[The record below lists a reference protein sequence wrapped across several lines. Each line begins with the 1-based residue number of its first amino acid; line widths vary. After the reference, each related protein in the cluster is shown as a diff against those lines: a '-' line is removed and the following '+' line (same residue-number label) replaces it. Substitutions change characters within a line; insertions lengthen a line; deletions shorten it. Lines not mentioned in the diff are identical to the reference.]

1 MGIAE
6 FENVIGYEFKDKEL
20 IKTALTH
27 SSYANENKLPNNN
40 ERLEFLGDSVLGFVT
55 AEYLFSQ
62 FKSRPEGELTKLRA
76 AVVCEKSL
84 FKFAEK
90 ISLGEHIFMGRGEE
104 HSGGRNR
111 PSIVSDAFEAVI
123 AAMYID
129 GGIETVRP
137 YILGFIKDAVKREAN
152 FKDNKSLLQEE
163 IQKNKGNTLAYEE
176 IGESGPDHEKVFSFV
191 VKLNGKVIGQGEGKS
206 KKEAEQAAAGDA
218 LLKLEV

>member
-6 FENVIGYEFKDKEL
+6 FESVIGYEFKDKEL
-20 IKTALTH
+20 LKIALTH
-27 SSYANENKLPNNN
+27 SSYANENKMPVNN

-55 AEYLFSQ
+55 AEYLFSE
-62 FKSRPEGELTKLRA
+62 FKGRPEGELTKLRA

-84 FKFAEK
+84 FRFAEK
-90 ISLGEHIFMGRGEE
+90 ISLGQYIFMGKGEE

-129 GGIETVRP
+129 GGFDAVRL

-163 IQKNKGNTLAYEE
+163 IQKNKGNTLVYEE

-191 VKLNGKVIGQGEGKS
+191 VKLNGKVIGEGQGKS

-218 LLKLEV
+218 LLKLDV

>member
-6 FENVIGYEFKDKEL
+6 FESVIGYEFKDKEL
-20 IKTALTH
+20 LRIALTH
-27 SSYANENKLPNNN
+27 SSYANENKMPVNN

-55 AEYLFSQ
+55 AEYLFSE
-62 FKSRPEGELTKLRA
+62 FKGRPEGELTKLRA

-84 FKFAEK
+84 FRFAEK
-90 ISLGEHIFMGRGEE
+90 ISLGQYIFMGKGEE

-129 GGIETVRP
+129 GGFDAVRP

-163 IQKNKGNTLAYEE
+163 IQKNKGNTLVYEE

-191 VKLNGKVIGQGEGKS
+191 VKLNGKVIGEGQGKS

-218 LLKLEV
+218 LLKLDV